1 VWLCLEHHDE
11 YDGSTSQSKGLTAA
25 EVRHYRNRLHT
36 EMDAIGPE
44 PIAKRDRTER
54 PWHYPLWQVANQPEM
69 FAYTVPGGM
78 DGVCLI
84 ERINIPDGRIVVA
97 CMQVAGNPGRSITNS
112 IEHICAQICARFA
125 IPADRTVWLEYY
137 DEPHYGEW
145 KLVTFKKILLS
156 CNFSC
161 PIWTPL
167 TESMWKNLGLRPKS
181 KIVRKGLHY
190 FSPIAKQLDW
200 PTEAISE

>member
-1 VWLCLEHHDE
+1 MPPRRPPTAFDEKQLLVASRRKCCLCYYLDGRQERRRGQIAHLNGDRADSRLENLVWLCLEQHDE

-125 IPADRTVWLEYY
+125 IPADRTVWL
-137 DEPHYGEW
+137 
-145 KLVTFKKILLS
+145 
-156 CNFSC
+156 
-161 PIWTPL
+161 
-167 TESMWKNLGLRPKS
+167 
-181 KIVRKGLHY
+181 
-190 FSPIAKQLDW
+190 
-200 PTEAISE
+200 